1 MRVLVTGGAG
11 FIGSSFV
18 RYVVSVKDWHVLVYD
33 KLTYSGRL
41 ENLREVMNRIEL
53 VRGDIADEAM
63 LNEVIS
69 RFKPD
74 VVVNFAAETHVD
86 RSINDPA
93 PFIKTNILGVYTVL
107 EVLRKCSRE
116 TLLLHVSTDEVYG
129 DMRSSGK
136 LADEEYVLKPSSPY
150 SASKASGDLL
160 VMAYGRTYGIKYRI
174 VRPCNNYGPY
184 QHPEKLIPRVV
195 IRLLYGRPA
204 VIYGDGSQVRDWL
217 YVDDTT
223 RAIVDVVEKGE
234 NGEVY
239 NICANMFASV
249 RDVVGR
255 IVALMGR
262 DFRQEVVFS
271 RKRPGEDMLYAMS
284 CEKIKR
290 LGWSPSLSLEEGLE
304 KTVKWYL
311 SNTWWWKPIVDER
324 YVLADAPW

>member
-195 IRLLYGRPA
+195 IRLLYGKPA

-223 RAIVDVVEKGE
+223 RAIVDVVERGE

-255 IVALMGR
+255 
-262 DFRQEVVFS
+262 
-271 RKRPGEDMLYAMS
+271 
-284 CEKIKR
+284 
-290 LGWSPSLSLEEGLE
+290 
-304 KTVKWYL
+304 
-311 SNTWWWKPIVDER
+311 
-324 YVLADAPW
+324 